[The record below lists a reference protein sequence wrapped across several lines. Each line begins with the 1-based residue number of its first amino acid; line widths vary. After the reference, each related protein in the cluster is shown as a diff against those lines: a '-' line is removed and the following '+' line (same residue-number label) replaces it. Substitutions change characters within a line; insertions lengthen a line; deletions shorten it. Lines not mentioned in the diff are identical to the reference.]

1 MTIYLSLL
9 LFSTLVGTYMSN
21 GPMISFGNF
30 GTGKFL
36 YEWRSHEYRNLKFS
50 MNHER
55 YIANPPMNGLA
66 GVVKN
71 NFSKSGEA
79 ASGEIVFYHNC

>member
-1 MTIYLSLL
+1 MTKKR
-9 LFSTLVGTYMSN
+9 F

-36 YEWRSHEYRNLKFS
+36 YEWQSHEYRNLKFS